1 VARNPVALSVFL
13 KYSLPELQ
21 PLLNCKPYFVVLFFS
36 HGVDPLVTVTQTGAC
51 PGVRS
56 LKQSITDNRGRPASA
71 GRPFSK
77 DKPNTKGDTMMDVI
91 RKVSYFAMDVADKP
105 GEAARVLTVLS
116 QAGVNLLAFSGFP
129 RGRRSQLDFI
139 PEDAELFRKALSVA
153 RLKVQ
158 AKKTG
163 FLVQGDDR
171 PGAVAEVL
179 RKLADA
185 NINVTAVDGVSAG
198 GGRWG
203 AILWVKPQ
211 SVNKAARVLQAV

>member
-1 VARNPVALSVFL
+1 M
-13 KYSLPELQ
+13 
-21 PLLNCKPYFVVLFFS
+21 
-36 HGVDPLVTVTQTGAC
+36 T
-51 PGVRS
+51 
-56 LKQSITDNRGRPASA
+56 
-71 GRPFSK
+71 
-77 DKPNTKGDTMMDVI
+77 DVI

-129 RGRRSQLDFI
+129 RGRRAQLDFI
-139 PEDAELFRKALSVA
+139 PEDVELFRKALSLA

-163 FLVQGDDR
+163 LLVQGDDR

-179 RKLADA
+179 QKLADA
-185 NINVTAVDGVSAG
+185 RINVTAVEGVSAG

-211 SVNKAARVLQAV
+211 SVNKAAKVLQAV

>member
-1 VARNPVALSVFL
+1 
-13 KYSLPELQ
+13 
-21 PLLNCKPYFVVLFFS
+21 
-36 HGVDPLVTVTQTGAC
+36 
-51 PGVRS
+51 
-56 LKQSITDNRGRPASA
+56 
-71 GRPFSK
+71 
-77 DKPNTKGDTMMDVI
+77 MMDVI

-139 PEDAELFRKALSVA
+139 PEDVELFRKALSVA

-179 RKLADA
+179 QKLADA

-211 SVNKAARVLQAV
+211 SVNKAAKVLQAV